1 MISGDFE
8 DVSRKEL
15 QSMADLI
22 MAGHFQSSEKERR
35 EKQTH
40 QVACV
45 AVARALCV
53 RQQCQAR
60 HRR

>member
-8 DVSRKEL
+8 DVSPKEL

-35 EKQTH
+35 EK
-40 QVACV
+40 ADASGCL
-45 AVARALCV
+45 RC
-53 RQQCQAR
+53 CS
-60 HRR
+60 